1 MPSREEHYLGNPLLK
16 RSNIKVELT
25 PEQLLELAKCSE
37 DPIYFA
43 RNYIKIVNQNDGLV
57 NFEPYSFQEEMLNN
71 FYKNRFNVCKL
82 PRQPLSIKTPIATVG
97 GWKELFDIA
106 IGDFVYD
113 NNGNPVQVI
122 HKTEVFH
129 NTKCY
134 KVIFNGETIVADF
147 KHGWRIILN
156 GEESHATTQDLYE
169 LKTKGYYLETIE
181 SQVPKEYSLDP
192 KTRKTHKILDVQPT
206 DSTPVQCLTVDS
218 FDHVFLCGKSFIP
231 TENCGKSTT
240 AVSFIV
246 HNLLFNELTSVAILA
261 NKQSS
266 AKDVMSRLHTAYEN
280 LPKWMQQGVKS
291 CNKHSLELENG
302 SKVIASSTSA
312 SAVRG
317 GTYNLLMLDEY
328 AFVPEQIAN
337 TFMMSVYPTI
347 TSGKNSKIIVTSTPN
362 GINHFYKLWVD
373 AKEGRNGYHPQE
385 INWYD
390 VPGRDEKWRAD
401 QIANIGQKAFDQEF
415 NTEFLGSSETLIS
428 GSKLSAITTKQAI
441 RKRNSLDVYEEPKAG
456 HVYVTMVDTAR
467 GVEKDYHAFVI
478 IDITNPPY
486 NVVAKYKN
494 NELKPELYSDVVREV
509 AFQYNQ
515 SFLLCEVNDIG
526 NQVAKD
532 LIDDEYPNML
542 LCSTKSRSGQ
552 FVGQNF
558 SGKYELGVKM
568 QKNIKKIGCLKLKT
582 LIEENI
588 LMVNDLDI
596 FSELTTFVQKG
607 ASFEAETG
615 RHDDL
620 VICLVMFS
628 WLTTN
633 QYFKDII
640 DIDLRQRLLAEKK
653 DKEEEDVLPFGF
665 APFSEDVIVD
675 EKTGDVW
682 QVVEDEEMNTLLN
695 LFNYY

>member
-1 MPSREEHYLGNPLLK
+1 MPTREEHYLGNPLLK

-291 CNKHSLELENG
+291 CNKQSLELENG

-675 EKTGDVW
+675 EKTGDMW

>member
-675 EKTGDVW
+675 EKTGDMW